1 MQHALERNQIY
12 IHGQP
17 QINLHHGYSIGAEAL
32 LRWQYPKLGGVS
44 PAEFIPFAE
53 DGGLILP
60 IGEWVLR
67 CAVRQAKAL
76 IYKGFAPLITAVNIS
91 TVKFRH
97 PELPELVTRI
107 LAEEGLSDR
116 NVPSAVIQKSGSLLQ
131 SEIAKRKIG

>member
-1 MQHALERNQIY
+1 M
-12 IHGQP
+12 
-17 QINLHHGYSIGAEAL
+17 

-60 IGEWVLR
+60 LGEWVLR

-76 IYKGFAPLITAVNIS
+76 IYKGFAPLIIAVNIS

-97 PELPELVTRI
+97 TELPELVTRI

-116 NVPSAVIQKSGSLLQ
+116 NVPSAVIQKSESLLQ

>member
-76 IYKGFAPLITAVNIS
+76 IYKGG
-91 TVKFRH
+91 
-97 PELPELVTRI
+97 LPTYHSR
-107 LAEEGLSDR
+107 
-116 NVPSAVIQKSGSLLQ
+116 
-131 SEIAKRKIG
+131 